1 MNEVF
6 TIEVIIV
13 IKYDSPPDIFSNG
26 FISSVNSGANLGSY
40 FISLNGSEQNN
51 RLGRGLCTHDSFYNE
66 KGQTLILF

>member
-6 TIEVIIV
+6 TIEVTIV
-13 IKYDSPPDIFSNG
+13 IKYGYPPDIFSNG

-51 RLGRGLCTHDSFYNE
+51 RLGRGLCLYP
-66 KGQTLILF
+66 